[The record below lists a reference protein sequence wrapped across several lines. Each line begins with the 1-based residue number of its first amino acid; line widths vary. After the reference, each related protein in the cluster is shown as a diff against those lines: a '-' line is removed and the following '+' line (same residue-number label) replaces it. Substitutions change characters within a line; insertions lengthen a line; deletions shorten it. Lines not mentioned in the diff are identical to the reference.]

1 MELLNF
7 TQFMY
12 GGFMMGA
19 SAIGIFFLKF
29 WKKTGDRFFAM
40 FASAFLLLA
49 VERLFFLF
57 IQAENEVHTW
67 IFVIRLMA
75 FVIISAAV
83 VDKNRQ

>member
-1 MELLNF
+1 MTF

-19 SAIGIFFLKF
+19 SAIGIFFWKF
-29 WKKTGDRFFAM
+29 WKKTGDRFFAL
-40 FASAFLLLA
+40 FAIAFLLLA
-49 VERLFFLF
+49 VERVIFLF

-67 IFVIRLMA
+67 VFVIRLLA
-75 FVIISAAV
+75 FAIISAAV